1 MRILFVFAGGSG
13 HAEPLVPLARAATDA
28 GHDVAFG
35 GRPAIVATFRARGF
49 AVFPLGRDALVER
62 IPLRPLDQA
71 REDRLFRDGFAGWI
85 ARERLDAVLKLC
97 GAWRPDVLVCDET
110 DFGAMIAAEQLDLPH
125 ATVLS
130 IAAGSFVR
138 AALVAAPLD
147 ALRAE
152 GGLPPDPAVE
162 MPARHLVLSP
172 FPPSFR
178 DPAFPPPA
186 AMHGFRALTPR
197 PRNPHARPTVY
208 FTLGTVFN
216 VESGDLFTRVLA
228 GLRDLPVDVVVTVGP
243 HVDPGELGP
252 QPEHVRVERYLP
264 QEEVLPGCDA
274 VVTHGGSGS
283 VLGALAHGLP
293 LVVVPMGADQ
303 PLNAARCEALG
314 AGRVL
319 DTLRANPA
327 DVRDA
332 VASVLDD
339 PSYRRA
345 AERLR
350 DEIAALPGP
359 AEALKLIEALVG

>member
-13 HAEPLVPLARAATDA
+13 HAEPLVPLARAAQDA
-28 GHDVAFG
+28 GHEVAFG
-35 GRPAIVATFRARGF
+35 GRPAIVATLEARGF
-49 AVFPLGRDALVER
+49 AVFGLGRDATVER

-71 REDRLFRDGFAGWI
+71 REDRVFRDGFAGWI
-85 ARERLDAVLKLC
+85 AHERQGAVRALC
-97 GAWRPDVLVCDET
+97 GDWGPDVVVCDET
-110 DFGAMIAAEQLDLPH
+110 DFGAMIAAEELGVPH

-130 IAAGSFVR
+130 IASGSFVR
-138 AALVAAPLD
+138 AELVAEPLD

-152 GGLPPDPAVE
+152 RGLPPDPHVE

-186 AMHGFRALTPR
+186 TTRGFRAVTPR
-197 PRNPHARPTVY
+197 PRTPHARPAVY

-216 VESGDLFTRVLA
+216 VESGDLFSRVLA
-228 GLRDLPVDVVVTVGP
+228 GLRELPVDVVVTVGP
-243 HVDPGELGP
+243 HVDPEELGP

-264 QEEVLPGCDA
+264 QDEVLPGCDV

-283 VLGALAHGLP
+283 ILGALAHGLP

-319 DTLRANPA
+319 DALRAKPA
-327 DVRDA
+327 DVRTA
-332 VASVLDD
+332 VAAVLDD
-339 PSYRRA
+339 PSYRQA

-350 DEIAALPGP
+350 DEIAALPEP
-359 AEALKLIEALVG
+359 AEALKLVERL